1 MKKKA
6 SQQNLSGFEKFCSA
20 QENKARLS
28 LILAAVIVLGTVGS
42 VCAASIA
49 RKSDVLI
56 PSENVELNAA
66 ENFLAQAAFEAAT
79 DETTDFIDVSD
90 IIDETLTTDPT
101 TGNVKRG
108 GLTGEHVVNTSDL
121 KSLSDEDLLKA
132 IVSGNAG
139 VIAKKDIVIDQSQ
152 DTKPV
157 HHGSEAKAPTPT
169 NTPSPVPSNVPT
181 PAMQPITVV
190 NYELGIDVSGHNGTI
205 NWSKVKAA
213 GVSFAFIR
221 CGGRGWG
228 EAGNCYEDT
237 KFATNIKN
245 AKAAGVKV
253 GVYFFSQAKTA
264 YEALEE
270 ASLTLA
276 KLNGMSLDLPVVM
289 DWETESY
296 YRTWKLGAE
305 DLKNCIT
312 AYCSTI
318 AQNGYTPMVY
328 LDGSNINRLG
338 SYFGEV
344 FSKYKLWY
352 AYPYAVYS
360 DGSWYKTG
368 DTVPPRSYS
377 YAYWQ
382 YSWHGKVSGIPQEV
396 DLDLRILGKT
406 TLGVPTINLPST
418 EITSEV
424 GKPVDPLGGVTATT
438 SQDNTVTSGITYTI
452 TDSSG
457 QTVSLEAAQGT
468 VGKYVIT
475 YAYTDSFR
483 GKVTTTATWTVTEA
497 VPSPTDGGEGGET
510 TEPTT
515 GGEGTDTPDPT
526 GQGSGEDTPPSTE
539 TDSTESTNEETSG
552 DNSGNNS
559 GNSNSNSDNS
569 SDNNEN
575 NSGSNT

>member
-6 SQQNLSGFEKFCSA
+6 ENSGNRSFFEKFCLA
-20 QENKARLS
+20 QEHKARIS
-28 LILAAVIVLGTVGS
+28 LIIAAALVVATVGS
-42 VCAASIA
+42 VCTASIA
-49 RKSDVLI
+49 FKSDSAV
-56 PSENVELNAA
+56 PSDAVELNAA
-66 ENFLAQAAFEAAT
+66 ENYLAQAAMQAT
-79 DETTDFIDVSD
+79 TAETVEFVDPTDFIE
-90 IIDETLTTDPT
+90 ETTTTPT
-101 TGNVKRG
+101 TAVSGRGTKRG
-108 GLTGEHVVNTSDL
+108 SLTGEHVVDYGDL
-121 KSLSDEDLLKA
+121 KSLSDDDLVKA

-139 VIAKKDIVIDQSQ
+139 VIAKKGITIDQSQ

-169 NTPSPVPSNVPT
+169 NTPTPVPTNVPT
-181 PAMQPITVV
+181 PTMAPITTV

-205 NWSKVKAA
+205 NWTKVKAS

-221 CGGRGWG
+221 CGGRGYG

-237 KFATNIKN
+237 LFATNIKN

-289 DWETESY
+289 DWETETY

-368 DTVPPRSYS
+368 DTVPPRNYS
-377 YAYWQ
+377 YDYWQ
-382 YSWHGKVSGIPQEV
+382 YSWHGKVPGISTEV
-396 DLDLRILGKT
+396 DLDIRILGKT
-406 TLGVPTINLPST
+406 TLGAPEIKLPAQT
-418 EITSEV
+418 MTSEA
-424 GKPVDPLGGVTATT
+424 GAAFDPLNGVSAVT
-438 SQDNTVTSGITYTI
+438 SQGSGVSSGITYEI
-452 TDSSG
+452 KNAAG
-457 QTVSLEAAQGT
+457 QVVSLDSAKQAAGT
-468 VGKYVIT
+468 YTIT

-483 GKVTTTATWTVTEA
+483 GKVTATATWTVTEVQA
-497 VPSPTDGGEGGET
+497 TPTPQESDISGTPSPTPAEGENTTSPTPTPESSET
-510 TEPTT
+510 QATSTPTPTT
-515 GGEGTDTPDPT
+515 APEVSETGG
-526 GQGSGEDTPPSTE
+526 GSD
-539 TDSTESTNEETSG
+539 ESEAT
-552 DNSGNNS
+552 DNSNPEG
-559 GNSNSNSDNS
+559 SD
-569 SDNNEN
+569 
-575 NSGSNT
+575 T